1 MVRNMVI
8 SVEEGMENLRGMT
21 TGLPVVESSMVGM
34 LIVGTLTAATS
45 VAALT
50 VIVTGRIFLK

>member
-8 SVEEGMENLRGMT
+8 SVEEGIENWRGTMT
-21 TGLPVVESSMVGM
+21 GFPTVESSMVGM
-34 LIVGTLTAATS
+34 LIVGAFTVETS

-50 VIVTGRIFLK
+50 VTVTGRIFLK

>member
-1 MVRNMVI
+1 MVI